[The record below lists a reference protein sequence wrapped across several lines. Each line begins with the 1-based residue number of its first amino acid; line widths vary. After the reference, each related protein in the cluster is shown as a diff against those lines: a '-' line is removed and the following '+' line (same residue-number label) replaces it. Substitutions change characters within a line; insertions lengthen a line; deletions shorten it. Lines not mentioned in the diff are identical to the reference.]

1 MQSPTRRLRAAASS
15 CRRRCFCAAEAEAE
29 LTRRSRLPAARRVVG
44 FPPWLCLDG
53 VKKGAKSHITHCS
66 TL

>member
-15 CRRRCFCAAEAEAE
+15 CRRRCCLCAAEAEAE

-44 FPPWLCLDG
+44 FPPFSFWVILLLN
-53 VKKGAKSHITHCS
+53 IIEIRY
-66 TL
+66 L